1 MLKTLKNLDQKPQF
15 LWGLGLVFFFF
26 LIYLKYPYLAF
37 PLLDDEFFY
46 ARPGVFD
53 YFSAWT
59 DICFGHPPGWNL
71 LNGIIFSIF
80 GYSPFVAHWTALL
93 ASSLSL
99 VAILIILGRSYPVS
113 LSFFI
118 VSLIASHRY
127 FLESF
132 SHSHPVILSAH
143 MGFLALLVLKEK
155 KYKTFAALVTCS
167 VLLRES
173 GLVFAVAG
181 FLMERNIKILKYSL
195 FPIVSFLIVHIWYFL
210 VQGKAMIN
218 GYVEQLMMIY
228 PEVNPAFT
236 FDLCHMIGFYKY
248 FMFDQIHIFSTA
260 IFLIL
265 PFFFKKFKH
274 SPFAWGL
281 LVVFFLHSLFFS
293 LYTHQAIRSS
303 YFSGSAIALLGLIP
317 LYSFRKNLMKKSWFP
332 LILLPYI
339 AYIWHSN
346 LSLLNDPGTELN
358 NYGRVLPAIREFVS
372 DMDTLRGKHP
382 EEYIKIM
389 TVFPIDKALR
399 SPHIGFVERP
409 YHHVFSAWYGEKT
422 RLPDPP
428 PDVIAITIDFGDRP
442 RSKLLRELAEQHSWR
457 LVKHYHSSLEV
468 YLPPAS
474 SISLPD

>member
-1 MLKTLKNLDQKPQF
+1 MLKTFKELDQNPQF
-15 LWGLGLVFFFF
+15 LSGLGLVFFFF

-37 PLLDDEFFY
+37 PLLDDEFYY
-46 ARPGVFD
+46 AKPGVFD

-210 VQGKAMIN
+210 AQGKVMIN
-218 GYVEQLMMIY
+218 GYVEAM
-228 PEVNPAFT
+228 AKTTSTFT
-236 FDLCHMIGFYKY
+236 FDLQHMMGFYEH
-248 FMFDQIHIFSTA
+248 FIFDQVHIST
-260 IFLIL
+260 ITILLLL
-265 PFFFKKFKH
+265 PFFFEKFKH
-274 SPFAWGL
+274 NPFAWGL
-281 LVVFFLHSLFFS
+281 LVIFLLHSLFFS

-346 LSLLNDPGTELN
+346 LSLLNDSGMELN

-372 DMDTLRGKHP
+372 DMDTLRRKHP
-382 EEYIKIM
+382 EGNIKIM
-389 TVFPIDKALR
+389 TVYPIDKSLQF
-399 SPHIGFVERP
+399 PHVGFVERP
-409 YHHVFSAWYGEKT
+409 YHHILSAWAGEKT

-442 RSKLLRELAEQHSWR
+442 RSKLLRKLAEQHSWKP
-457 LVKHYHSSLEV
+457 VKNYHNALEV
-468 YLPPAS
+468 YLSPGS
-474 SISLPD
+474 SLSIPD